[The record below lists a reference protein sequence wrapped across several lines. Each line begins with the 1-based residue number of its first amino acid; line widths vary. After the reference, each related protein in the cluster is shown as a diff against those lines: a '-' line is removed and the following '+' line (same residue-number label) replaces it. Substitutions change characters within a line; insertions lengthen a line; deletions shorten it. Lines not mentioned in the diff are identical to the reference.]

1 MYSTA
6 QTVYLYITH
15 TSVYVLT
22 VQYTAPPIQ
31 PKIGKTHGLWSCVIE
46 VFTLSFMHLYDGIFL
61 TELTA
66 YRTKPLN

>member
-6 QTVYLYITH
+6 QTFYLYITH

-31 PKIGKTHGLWSCVIE
+31 PEIGKTHGLWSCVIE
-46 VFTLSFMHLYDGIFL
+46 VFTLPKFYAFV
-61 TELTA
+61 
-66 YRTKPLN
+66 

>member
-31 PKIGKTHGLWSCVIE
+31 PKIGKHMVYGAVLLKC
-46 VFTLSFMHLYDGIFL
+46 L
-61 TELTA
+61 
-66 YRTKPLN
+66 P

>member
-15 TSVYVLT
+15 TSVYALT
-22 VQYTAPPIQ
+22 VQYTASPIR
-31 PKIGKTHGLWSCVIE
+31 PKIGKTHGLWCSVTE
-46 VFTLSFMHLYDGIFL
+46 VFTLSFMHLYDRIFL